1 MNAPKVLGMA
11 SSAGALVYI
20 FIFMFFNPY
29 TGYPV
34 APETIF
40 ILFFLFIA
48 PSVLAFRSSQ
58 KASHLPLMV
67 SGVWCLPI
75 TIYFSFSPGLFKWLF
90 IAPLL
95 FLLSAALMMIFITSE
110 EGTEK

>member
-1 MNAPKVLGMA
+1 MA

-29 TGYPV
+29 TGHPA
-34 APETIF
+34 APDTIF
-40 ILFFLFIA
+40 SLFFLFIA
-48 PSVLAFRSSQ
+48 PAVLALRSSQ
-58 KASHLPLMV
+58 KASHVPLLV

-75 TIYFSFSPGLFKWLF
+75 TIYFSFSRGLFKWLF

-110 EGTEK
+110 EGTEI